1 MSNIKNSSQ
10 SEVTRSDIST
20 SRAIVEYGNH
30 NIEDTSSVITLRC
43 VPMDLIPVN
52 TNKMNIVWATQT
64 YKYANCFDINKFPNQ
79 YYNHDDELINWISYA
94 KEIQEELREIGK
106 IAAQNE
112 ITRLFNSYLMPE
124 MKNVPKTFDDV
135 MSLIETKDWYYSR
148 LDRNRHAIHKISYG
162 IYHHYNNKWM
172 KDVASE
178 WLRVKKISLQ
188 NEDINGRKIVI
199 NDKAGTVSRSGK
211 GFVYSNLI
219 MRASNS
225 IVDRIQTIMKFSYGE
240 YITVRNKKKNNNAV
254 YEKLDMQYHTA
265 YLVKVPDIFLK
276 DMSKDEKE
284 DIDMQKTYIA
294 WKKINIC
301 YKRARKFLDKV
312 YQPTNDYKEY
322 GK

>member
-112 ITRLFNSYLMPE
+112 ITRLFNEDFSYLMPE
-124 MKNVPKTFDDV
+124 MTNVPKTFDDV

-225 IVDRIQTIMKFSYGE
+225 IVDRIQTIMKLSYGE
-240 YITVRNKKKNNNAV
+240 YITVRNKKIIMLYIKN
-254 YEKLDMQYHTA
+254 
-265 YLVKVPDIFLK
+265 
-276 DMSKDEKE
+276 
-284 DIDMQKTYIA
+284 
-294 WKKINIC
+294 
-301 YKRARKFLDKV
+301 
-312 YQPTNDYKEY
+312 
-322 GK
+322 